1 MCIVFATD
9 IKVNFESKSYGV
21 RNKNK
26 AKTPPKIRIT
36 YPEEEITSNG
46 MFPIVVEVIVT
57 NITAEGKSLHTCL
70 VKCPTI

>member
-1 MCIVFATD
+1 MYIVFAID
-9 IKVNFESKSYGV
+9 IRVSFESKSYGV
-21 RNKNK
+21 SNKNK
-26 AKTPPKIRIT
+26 AETPPKIKIT
-36 YPEEEITSNG
+36 YPEEIRSNG